1 MAFEL
6 RSVPNK
12 EILIPSITEDNF
24 AYLKAIPEE
33 SVEDEAKLNARVR
46 NFVSLK
52 ALLQET
58 GVPNFLA
65 DKDFNDF
72 DIDDQ
77 AFIQWVKDNKVIFP
91 YTNVYHP
98 ATGKIR
104 YLIRLIND
112 EVIADLYAEK
122 LSDLY
127 IKAYLFNHTLRVNS
141 NRQAEIVFID
151 RWVVVQS
158 YESFEA
164 MQNALEAFQSKVA
177 EQADKYVEAQQ
188 QMQQEAN
195 ESVLEVSG
203 DPLEDEDSSDWEE
216 ECEEEEEQ
224 VEVEK

>member
-33 SVEDEAKLNARVR
+33 SIEDEAKLNARVR

-91 YTNVYHP
+91 YTKVYHP

-203 DPLEDEDSSDWEE
+203 DSLEDEDSSDWEE
-216 ECEEEEEQ
+216 ECEEEEQ

>member
-33 SVEDEAKLNARVR
+33 SIEDEAKLNARVR

-91 YTNVYHP
+91 YTKVYHP

-195 ESVLEVSG
+195 ESVLEASR

-224 VEVEK
+224 VEMEK

>member
-33 SVEDEAKLNARVR
+33 SIEDEAKLNARVR

-77 AFIQWVKDNKVIFP
+77 AFIQWVKDKKVIFP
-91 YTNVYHP
+91 YTKVYHP

-158 YESFEA
+158 YESYEA

-195 ESVLEVSG
+195 ESVLEASR

-224 VEVEK
+224 VEMEK